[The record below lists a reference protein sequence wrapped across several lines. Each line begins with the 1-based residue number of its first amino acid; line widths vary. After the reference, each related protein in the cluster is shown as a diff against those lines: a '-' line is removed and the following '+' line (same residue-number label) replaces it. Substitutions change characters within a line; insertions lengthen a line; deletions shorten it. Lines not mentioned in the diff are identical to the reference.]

1 MQYASAPWLPNVLYD
16 REPPASTTSVTP
28 IATHDRT
35 SCPTLCFLLTPNTSM
50 YSAGGEPGPASAS
63 APAMEKRAL
72 GASPSLR
79 ASAADMV
86 PPLVPCLTPS
96 GAAGPHATHLE
107 LAPGSPNPTPQ
118 PNPPGA
124 AAADSF

>member
-50 YSAGGEPGPASAS
+50 YSAGGGPGPASAS
-63 APAMEKRAL
+63 APAM
-72 GASPSLR
+72 G
-79 ASAADMV
+79 
-86 PPLVPCLTPS
+86 
-96 GAAGPHATHLE
+96 THP
-107 LAPGSPNPTPQ
+107 APPTPR
-118 PNPPGA
+118 PAP
-124 AAADSF
+124 AADSFFF